1 MTTPTTNGHGLQ
13 SEDPWSET
21 TTPTGETME
30 AMKARASSVLQALPG
45 EIDAAGDA
53 VAGAMHQVS
62 VTVASAPDDSLLVGA
77 SIASGLAIGLLL
89 GGGPRL
95 LAAAAVVA
103 AVGLGAS
110 LVQRHPGR
118 RRPRPTFARPVMA

>member
-1 MTTPTTNGHGLQ
+1 MTTPTNSGHGEPT
-13 SEDPWSET
+13 EDPWAQT
-21 TTPTGETME
+21 TESSGDTME
-30 AMKARASSVLQALPG
+30 AMKARASSVLQALPS
-45 EIDAAGDA
+45 EIDAASGA
-53 VAGAMHQVS
+53 MAGAMHQVS
-62 VTVASAPDDSLLVGA
+62 VTVAAAPDDSLLVGA

-89 GGGPRL
+89 GSGPRL

-118 RRPRPTFARPVMA
+118 RRPSFTRPVMA